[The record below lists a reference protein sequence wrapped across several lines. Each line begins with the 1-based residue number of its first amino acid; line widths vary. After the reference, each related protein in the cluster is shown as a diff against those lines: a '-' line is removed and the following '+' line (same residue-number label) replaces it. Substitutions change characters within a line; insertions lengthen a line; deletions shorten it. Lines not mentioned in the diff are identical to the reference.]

1 MKSCAAS
8 SRESRPERVRPGR
21 PSGGAW
27 PSWPGILLRQERCR
41 DEGLPFMSD
50 EIRVSFEMNR
60 EDVKKKLDAVLDLA
74 KFVAKFTPTDAD
86 DNIIAKIEG
95 VVSNPWFVDLLTF
108 FLSQVDPA
116 KAVADFFA
124 IAKK

>member
-1 MKSCAAS
+1 
-8 SRESRPERVRPGR
+8 
-21 PSGGAW
+21 
-27 PSWPGILLRQERCR
+27 
-41 DEGLPFMSD
+41 MSD